1 MSQRT
6 PSRLSSIG
14 DRVAVFW
21 DDCGTGDKDAS
32 AGGAAVPGWLPGKI
46 SARPGVDAP
55 SLRRRRRGMYKCSI
69 RYDDEEDED
78 EEQEDPLDLLPHTY
92 LTSIENGG
100 KRQAGVWVK
109 LAEADGS
116 TTTVMDVDMPAPSD
130 DNSAAAP
137 VADPINDGSTTSV
150 MGVDMPAPSDDN
162 SAATAAADPMNEST
176 CT

>member
-55 SLRRRRRGMYKCSI
+55 SLRRRRCGMYKCSI